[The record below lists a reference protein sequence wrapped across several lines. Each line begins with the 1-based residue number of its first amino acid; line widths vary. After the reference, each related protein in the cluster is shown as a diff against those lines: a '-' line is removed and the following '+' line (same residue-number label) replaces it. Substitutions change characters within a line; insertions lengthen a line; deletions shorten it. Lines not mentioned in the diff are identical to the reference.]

1 MCIACSKKSKFE
13 ILRQANAIA
22 IRVLTS
28 HAAAL
33 RRLQEQ
39 SGEQSEIL
47 FDSYETI
54 MQSILKEL
62 QIVGKARAKNSDPLL
77 VELEDGTY
85 AVLDALKDTMNHVQF
100 INSLVRSLSYK
111 EMTDVMKRK
120 SLQLISTVV
129 TTDLSSVDTKDVAV
143 HKCVLD
149 TVGALVLVVQDASSQ
164 TDICRQMALETL
176 SAFIQRFGAHY
187 SDVFLQAIPP
197 TVELSA
203 CEADLPGVRGMAL
216 ICIAS
221 FVNTMKDAVIPMV
234 PRIIKAVVASMKGS
248 MEGGST
254 SGDRDRDH
262 PDHPDH
268 PEASEAEHAAALTA
282 LKALSEHLAAFL
294 APNLPDILGILLHTK
309 FCASS
314 AANNADSVHA
324 LAEGCRSTIATAV
337 PARLL
342 IGPLSSML
350 NEMTSGDATSP
361 PPSSRSTLELM
372 NMLAAVIS
380 NMDSTAVATYSG
392 AVFSMVLKALDARRR
407 AASTSSSSSPLPS
420 PAPSTDSIESAA
432 VNCMLQLVLKL
443 NETKF
448 KPLFYRLVEWAT
460 RPPPGDTASS
470 LPRKIAFFNVINT
483 LTENL
488 KSVFTT
494 YFSALVELFLDA
506 LLYETDEAD
515 ESDVAAVNTLQLL
528 AMRSLTRCFMYD
540 TSEFLDETTFNKLL
554 GPLVA
559 LMTTPPIANRSKPS
573 KRSAP
578 AAGLSPTISP
588 RGIDTVDA
596 HDINIDALIDNTVAA
611 SCPAWMRAELSPR
624 ATTIIA
630 CLSQMAMASGMNN
643 GESRWRPLHHAVL
656 MATRSNHAD
665 SRCTALETLMAICHT
680 LQEEYLVLVPEALPF
695 LSELLEDE
703 DGRVERRAVEA
714 LNVLSEK
721 SGEDLQQYLKS

>member
-39 SGEQSEIL
+39 SGEQSESL

-120 SLQLISTVV
+120 SLQLISHVV

-254 SGDRDRDH
+254 SGD
-262 PDHPDH
+262 
-268 PEASEAEHAAALTA
+268 
-282 LKALSEHLAAFL
+282 
-294 APNLPDILGILLHTK
+294 
-309 FCASS
+309 
-314 AANNADSVHA
+314 
-324 LAEGCRSTIATAV
+324 
-337 PARLL
+337 
-342 IGPLSSML
+342 
-350 NEMTSGDATSP
+350 
-361 PPSSRSTLELM
+361 
-372 NMLAAVIS
+372 
-380 NMDSTAVATYSG
+380 
-392 AVFSMVLKALDARRR
+392 
-407 AASTSSSSSPLPS
+407 
-420 PAPSTDSIESAA
+420 
-432 VNCMLQLVLKL
+432 
-443 NETKF
+443 
-448 KPLFYRLVEWAT
+448 
-460 RPPPGDTASS
+460 
-470 LPRKIAFFNVINT
+470 
-483 LTENL
+483 
-488 KSVFTT
+488 
-494 YFSALVELFLDA
+494 
-506 LLYETDEAD
+506 
-515 ESDVAAVNTLQLL
+515 
-528 AMRSLTRCFMYD
+528 
-540 TSEFLDETTFNKLL
+540 
-554 GPLVA
+554 
-559 LMTTPPIANRSKPS
+559 
-573 KRSAP
+573 
-578 AAGLSPTISP
+578 
-588 RGIDTVDA
+588 
-596 HDINIDALIDNTVAA
+596 
-611 SCPAWMRAELSPR
+611 
-624 ATTIIA
+624 
-630 CLSQMAMASGMNN
+630 
-643 GESRWRPLHHAVL
+643 
-656 MATRSNHAD
+656 
-665 SRCTALETLMAICHT
+665 
-680 LQEEYLVLVPEALPF
+680 
-695 LSELLEDE
+695 
-703 DGRVERRAVEA
+703 
-714 LNVLSEK
+714 
-721 SGEDLQQYLKS
+721 